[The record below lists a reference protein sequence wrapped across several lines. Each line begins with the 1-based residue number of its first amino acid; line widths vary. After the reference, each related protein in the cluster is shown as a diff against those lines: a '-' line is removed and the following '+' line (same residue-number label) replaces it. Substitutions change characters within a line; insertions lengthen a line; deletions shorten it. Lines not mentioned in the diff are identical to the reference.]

1 MGFIFKLSS
10 LSAEL
15 PVLVAWSIY
24 YFSHAYVNIHKYLN
38 PYKWCSYFCN
48 CFFLLKLD
56 HLVHIILQ
64 PLFLL
69 NSISR
74 VPFHLNSYWL
84 GTYFLIT
91 AEYPIEWKQHH
102 LIQSFTYC
110 CLFWLLSVLIF
121 PWIMLQYIS
130 VCVYVYSY
138 IPILLFPWK
147 CFPNCESSKCP
158 FININFNRY
167 SQTNFQNVCSNLHFD

>member
-1 MGFIFKLSS
+1 MGFVFKLSS

-15 PVLVAWSIY
+15 PVLVAWFIHC
-24 YFSHAYVNIHKYLN
+24 FSHAYVNIHKYLN

-64 PLFLL
+64 LLFLL
-69 NSISR
+69 NSISW

-84 GTYFLIT
+84 DTYFLIT

-121 PWIMLQYIS
+121 PMDNATIHIR
-130 VCVYVYSY
+130 VCVCIFLYTNSF
-138 IPILLFPWK
+138 ISMEMFPKLWK
-147 CFPNCESSKCP
+147 FKMS
-158 FININFNRY
+158 IY
-167 SQTNFQNVCSNLHFD
+167 